1 MENINIVQFRSQ
13 FSGIVVTHVDYNP
26 NATEREKRAAYKRLE
41 KMGVLDFL
49 KENRPEVFAELERS
63 VKRNREKK
71 GL

>member
-13 FSGIVVTHVDYNP
+13 FSGIVVTHVDYNS
-26 NATEREKRAAYKRLE
+26 NATDREKRAAYKQLE
-41 KMGVLDFL
+41 KIGALDFL

-71 GL
+71 E

>member
-13 FSGIVVTHVDYNP
+13 FSGIVVTHIDYNP
-26 NATEREKRAAYKRLE
+26 KATEREKRAAYKQLE
-41 KMGVLDFL
+41 KLGVLDFL

-71 GL
+71 L